1 MLDIMIRTIS
11 FSKSHKPPCFMR
23 TWIVKQ
29 STMTGA
35 VIVGSLSHSTS
46 SLQSLALRSQWSH
59 SMWNGEIPNELSVF
73 HNMRNI
79 MKATCPFHPCVFG
92 SVRRYLMSQCW
103 KDALLSLRYSSQTRP
118 CLQLKQI
125 YRQKWLLLVLYKY
138 AYCALVRKLKHV
150 KSLKITKIDATR
162 NEALMS
168 YTCPK
173 RQS

>member
-1 MLDIMIRTIS
+1 MPRVLYADYQRLSQFSALWAELAKKDSWKTEKIYVYIYICILYSIDIMIRTIS

-46 SLQSLALRSQWSH
+46 SLQSWALRSLWSH
-59 SMWNGEIPNELSVF
+59 SMWNGEIPNELPGF
-73 HNMRNI
+73 HNMQNI

-103 KDALLSLRYSSQTRP
+103 KDALLSLR
-118 CLQLKQI
+118 
-125 YRQKWLLLVLYKY
+125 
-138 AYCALVRKLKHV
+138 
-150 KSLKITKIDATR
+150 
-162 NEALMS
+162 
-168 YTCPK
+168 
-173 RQS
+173 